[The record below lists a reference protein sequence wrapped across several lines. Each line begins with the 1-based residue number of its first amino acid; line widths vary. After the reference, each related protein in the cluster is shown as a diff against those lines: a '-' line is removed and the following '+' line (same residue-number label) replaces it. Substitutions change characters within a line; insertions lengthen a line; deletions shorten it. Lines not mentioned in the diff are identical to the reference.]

1 MTRAPRLAAVAAA
14 VAAALLLAGCD
25 SHAEKPKAAAPRAVL
40 ATVVH
45 AEPAAP
51 VRSLSGTIRARV
63 ESDLGFRVGG
73 KVIRRLVDAGA
84 VVAAGQTLAEL
95 DPVDLELQ
103 MRQAQADLAAAT
115 TARQSAANELR
126 RIETLHRSG
135 WSTGSD
141 YDRQRTLAEEAE
153 GRFVRAQ
160 RAVELSA
167 RAVTYGTL
175 RADAAGVITAVSVE
189 PGQVVSAGQT
199 VFRLAHLDGREA
211 AVAVPEALV
220 DSARHGHARVTLW
233 ALPGRS
239 WPATLR
245 ELTPAADPATRTY
258 AARFAIPAADR
269 SDSASEIMLGMTATV
284 EITTDAR
291 PVIRVP
297 LAAILDEGHGPT
309 VWVVDPHTGT
319 LTSRPITIDRYAGNE
334 VLVSAGLADGETIV
348 AMGAQKLDAA
358 QRVRVVSRLPS

>member
-1 MTRAPRLAAVAAA
+1 MTRAPRLAAVAA
-14 VAAALLLAGCD
+14 VAALLLAGCD